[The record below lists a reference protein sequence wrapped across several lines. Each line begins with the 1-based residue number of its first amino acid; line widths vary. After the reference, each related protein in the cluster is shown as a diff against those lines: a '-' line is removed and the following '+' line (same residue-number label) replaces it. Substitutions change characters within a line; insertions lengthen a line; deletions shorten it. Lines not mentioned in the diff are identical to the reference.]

1 MLWVPAKKLIKAEG
15 LEMVALPT
23 EVSPVPLFTESNLLK
38 LKFYLRK
45 ILTSQWEGKQPWG
58 SA

>member
-1 MLWVPAKKLIKAEG
+1 MLRVPAKKLIKTEG

-23 EVSPVPLFTESNLLK
+23 EVSPVPLSTESNLLK
-38 LKFYLRK
+38 LKFYPRK
-45 ILTSQWEGKQPWG
+45 IPMSPWEGKQPWG

>member
-1 MLWVPAKKLIKAEG
+1 MLWVPAKKLTKAER
-15 LEMVALPT
+15 LEMVALLT

-45 ILTSQWEGKQPWG
+45 ILKSQWEGKQPWG

>member
-1 MLWVPAKKLIKAEG
+1 MLWVPAKKLTKAKG
-15 LEMVALPT
+15 LEMVALLT

-38 LKFYLRK
+38 LKFYFKK
-45 ILTSQWEGKQPWG
+45 ILKSQWEGKQPWG